1 MLVKKHDFII
11 IICTLFCGL
20 GVLFINDPTVCLAIA
35 LIQTIMIFK
44 KAKISLFSILAFLL
58 NFCLIQE
65 YGAYVGWDVYGLL
78 AFKQV
83 PIYFY
88 EMFICVFSF
97 NLILY
102 CVLSISNCLE
112 NEGKLF
118 TLNVDAGFQIS
129 VLLIIAAVGITFL
142 MFPTIPSL
150 GTFVLTNRFTRG
162 ILPFTGWSCMP
173 PFFMAIAI
181 MNERCRKCAIFVTVI
196 IVFWYVFHGERVDCM
211 GLLAFL
217 AIKYYNNNR
226 NNKNTIM
233 KIGVIAGCVVVLFV
247 AVGMLR
253 TGADNLQLKKVLKG
267 ALIQS
272 TACDVSYVFNC
283 AVDLATKGELFHG
296 ITFLSY
302 AVNCVPFL
310 NAPYSFGSYIQNF
323 YPTAGGGLF
332 FAEPIANFGLKFAI
346 FFSGAYILLLARL
359 VRKTTKYRFMVYAAL
374 CITIFRT
381 AWYGLNYPIIA
392 ILYFAPAILFAT
404 RLINRKKLGGY
415 NIDEVSN

>member
-150 GTFVLTNRFTRG
+150 GAFVLTNRFTRG

-247 AVGMLR
+247 AAGAVEFITCVKSIEDGYIHPTVGLR
-253 TGADNLQLKKVLKG
+253 ETEGE
-267 ALIQS
+267 I
-272 TACDVSYVFNC
+272 
-283 AVDLATKGELFHG
+283 DLNYTKGEGVHKD
-296 ITFLSY
+296 ITYALS
-302 AVNCVPFL
+302 NSLGFGGH
-310 NAPYSFGSYIQNF
+310 NAS
-323 YPTAGGGLF
+323 
-332 FAEPIANFGLKFAI
+332 
-346 FFSGAYILLLARL
+346 IL
-359 VRKTTKYRFMVYAAL
+359 V
-374 CITIFRT
+374 
-381 AWYGLNYPIIA
+381 
-392 ILYFAPAILFAT
+392 
-404 RLINRKKLGGY
+404 KKW
-415 NIDEVSN
+415 EE

>member
-1 MLVKKHDFII
+1 
-11 IICTLFCGL
+11 
-20 GVLFINDPTVCLAIA
+20 
-35 LIQTIMIFK
+35 
-44 KAKISLFSILAFLL
+44 
-58 NFCLIQE
+58 
-65 YGAYVGWDVYGLL
+65 
-78 AFKQV
+78 
-83 PIYFY
+83 
-88 EMFICVFSF
+88 
-97 NLILY
+97 
-102 CVLSISNCLE
+102 
-112 NEGKLF
+112 
-118 TLNVDAGFQIS
+118 
-129 VLLIIAAVGITFL
+129 
-142 MFPTIPSL
+142 
-150 GTFVLTNRFTRG
+150 
-162 ILPFTGWSCMP
+162 
-173 PFFMAIAI
+173 
-181 MNERCRKCAIFVTVI
+181 
-196 IVFWYVFHGERVDCM
+196 
-211 GLLAFL
+211 
-217 AIKYYNNNR
+217 
-226 NNKNTIM
+226 M

>member
-129 VLLIIAAVGITFL
+129 VLLIIAAVGITF
-142 MFPTIPSL
+142 FNVSD
-150 GTFVLTNRFTRG
+150 N
-162 ILPFTGWSCMP
+162 S
-173 PFFMAIAI
+173 
-181 MNERCRKCAIFVTVI
+181 
-196 IVFWYVFHGERVDCM
+196 VFRR
-211 GLLAFL
+211 
-217 AIKYYNNNR
+217 I
-226 NNKNTIM
+226 
-233 KIGVIAGCVVVLFV
+233 
-247 AVGMLR
+247 
-253 TGADNLQLKKVLKG
+253 
-267 ALIQS
+267 
-272 TACDVSYVFNC
+272 
-283 AVDLATKGELFHG
+283 
-296 ITFLSY
+296 
-302 AVNCVPFL
+302 
-310 NAPYSFGSYIQNF
+310 
-323 YPTAGGGLF
+323 
-332 FAEPIANFGLKFAI
+332 
-346 FFSGAYILLLARL
+346 
-359 VRKTTKYRFMVYAAL
+359 
-374 CITIFRT
+374 CID
-381 AWYGLNYPIIA
+381 
-392 ILYFAPAILFAT
+392 
-404 RLINRKKLGGY
+404 K
-415 NIDEVSN
+415 

>member
-150 GTFVLTNRFTRG
+150 GAFVLTNRFTRG
-162 ILPFTGWSCMP
+162 ILP
-173 PFFMAIAI
+173 
-181 MNERCRKCAIFVTVI
+181 
-196 IVFWYVFHGERVDCM
+196 
-211 GLLAFL
+211 LQ
-217 AIKYYNNNR
+217 
-226 NNKNTIM
+226 
-233 KIGVIAGCVVVLFV
+233 
-247 AVGMLR
+247 VGH
-253 TGADNLQLKKVLKG
+253 
-267 ALIQS
+267 
-272 TACDVSYVFNC
+272 ACLHS
-283 AVDLATKGELFHG
+283 LW
-296 ITFLSY
+296 
-302 AVNCVPFL
+302 
-310 NAPYSFGSYIQNF
+310 Q
-323 YPTAGGGLF
+323 
-332 FAEPIANFGLKFAI
+332 
-346 FFSGAYILLLARL
+346 
-359 VRKTTKYRFMVYAAL
+359 
-374 CITIFRT
+374 
-381 AWYGLNYPIIA
+381 
-392 ILYFAPAILFAT
+392 
-404 RLINRKKLGGY
+404 
-415 NIDEVSN
+415 